1 MNAVCSCAVMDLA
14 VAPGH
19 RGKGIGK
26 ALLNEVKNWAEIR
39 ELKYVELNVLT
50 QNNHAIEMYEKMG
63 FAECSKVM
71 RMKL

>member
-1 MNAVCSCAVMDLA
+1 MCSCAVMDLA

-63 FAECSKVM
+63 FAECSMVM